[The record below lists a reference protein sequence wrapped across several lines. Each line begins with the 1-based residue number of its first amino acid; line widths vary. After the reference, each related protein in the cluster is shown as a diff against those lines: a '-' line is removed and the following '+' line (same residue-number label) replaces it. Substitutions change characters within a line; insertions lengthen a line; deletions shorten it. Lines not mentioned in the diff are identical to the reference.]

1 MAFADNGSMST
12 LDNAPADGGLQEAF
26 RILRR
31 HWMLVVAVAM
41 LITSGAAAAALLL
54 PPVYTATGI
63 VAVRAA
69 APDPF
74 QTAMAGGQTKL
85 GSAEVSTEM
94 VALKS
99 RDLARQVV
107 SALDIGTTRS
117 PSLLDLACGLVRK
130 RAICLEPPGPPTM
143 TARVDGFLAHLDVAP
158 AKQSGDQSLA
168 IAIGYRAND
177 PKLAAQ
183 AVNTLIDLRE
193 KREIA
198 SQSGELD
205 RMAAWLDQRA
215 NELRDRWVAAE
226 EAVAQFRA
234 KNGLTETLAGDR
246 MAPLVGQQ
254 VASAATEFTKVQ
266 ADLAGALARQNA
278 LRQAL
283 AAGDKRALIRLP
295 DQPILVSLSKSLDEL
310 YIRRSIMSQ
319 SYRPNLLSPLN
330 ATIAET
336 ERKLDQESK
345 HALSEINTQVA
356 VKRAEAR
363 QIEQNLIDLK
373 AQSAALSGPL
383 ARLQTLEHE
392 AATASTVYANFLAR
406 ANEMSNRT
414 PTLIP
419 TTEMISKADIPEQPS
434 FPRLSRFL
442 AAGVVLGLVGGAGAG
457 WAREKLGGGY
467 KEISRVTEQLSLP
480 LISIVPFVSG
490 VPRLRVPLRRYVSE
504 RPFSAAAEA
513 VRSLAAAIALANR
526 STDAPCAVVITSAVG
541 QEGKSTLCYW
551 LAEAAAREGQSVL
564 LIDGDYRKSAGTNR
578 PESPGFTDILAGRA
592 PLGSAIIRDGAST
605 MDYIPA
611 GRPRSSAF
619 IRAELDHL
627 RALIA
632 EVKRHYALVIIDAPP
647 LLGMAEGLV
656 FANIADQSV
665 FVCRWQRTSRAA
677 AIFCLRRLR
686 AAGAHMTGIVLSMVD
701 MDRVPLYSDEYD
713 RRSMRMLKQ
722 YYLD

>member
-1 MAFADNGSMST
+1 MAFADHGFEATM
-12 LDNAPADGGLQEAF
+12 DGPPADSGLQEAF

-31 HWMLVVAVAM
+31 HWA
-41 LITSGAAAAALLL
+41 LIAAIALLTTAAACAAALLL
-54 PPVYTATGI
+54 PRVYTASGI
-63 VAVRAA
+63 VAIRAA

-74 QTAMAGGQTKL
+74 P
-85 GSAEVSTEM
+85 SAAPGLQARPDSSQVATEM

-107 SALDIGTTRS
+107 SALDIGATPT
-117 PSLLDLACGLVRK
+117 PSLLAQACEFARQW
-130 RAICLEPPGPPTM
+130 RAICPEPQGPPTM
-143 TARVDGFLAHLDVAP
+143 AARIDAFLANLVIAP
-158 AKQSGDQSLA
+158 TEQTGDRSLA
-168 IAIGYRAND
+168 ISVGYKARD

-183 AVNTLIDLRE
+183 VVNTLIELRE
-193 KREIA
+193 KQEITY
-198 SQSGELD
+198 QSGEYD
-205 RMAAWLDQRA
+205 RTAAWLDRRA
-215 NELRDRWVAAE
+215 NELRDRWITAE
-226 EAVAQFRA
+226 QAVAQFRD
-234 KNGLTETLAGDR
+234 KNELTETLAGDR

-254 VASAATEFTKVQ
+254 VASAATEFTKIQ
-266 ADLAGALARQNA
+266 ADLAGAEARQNA

-283 AAGDKRALIRLP
+283 ASGDKRALIRLP
-295 DQPILVSLSKSLDEL
+295 DQPILVSLSKTLDDL
-310 YIRRSIMSQ
+310 TLRRSMLGQ
-319 SYRPNLLSPLN
+319 SYRPGMLTALN
-330 ATIAET
+330 ATIADT

-345 HALSEINTQVA
+345 HALAEINTQVA

-363 QIEQNLIDLK
+363 KIEQNLIDLK
-373 AQSAALSGPL
+373 SQSAALSGPL

-392 AATASTVYANFLAR
+392 AETANKVYASFVTR
-406 ANEMSNRT
+406 ANEMSNRA
-414 PTLIP
+414 PTLVP
-419 TTEMISKADIPEQPS
+419 TTETLSRADVPDQPS

-442 AAGVVLGLVGGAGAG
+442 AAGMVLGLVGGAGAG

-480 LISIVPFVSG
+480 LISIVPFVG
-490 VPRLRVPLRRYVSE
+490 ARRRGVPLRRYVSE

-513 VRSLAAAIALANR
+513 VRSLGAAIALANR
-526 STDAPCAVVITSAVG
+526 SSDAPCAVVITSAVG

-564 LIDGDYRKSAGTNR
+564 LIDGDYRKSMGMNR
-578 PESPGFTDILAGRA
+578 PEAAGFTDVLAGRV
-592 PLGSAIIRDGAST
+592 PLESVIVRDGAST
-605 MDYIPA
+605 MDYMPA

-619 IRAELDHL
+619 IRAELDQL

-632 EVKRHYALVIIDAPP
+632 EVKRHYALVVIDAPP

-656 FANIADQSV
+656 FASVADQSV

-677 AIFCLRRLR
+677 ITSCLRRLR
-686 AAGAHMTGIVLSMVD
+686 SAGAHMTGIVLSMVD

-713 RRSMRMLKQ
+713 RRSMRMMKQ

>member
-1 MAFADNGSMST
+1 MAFADHGVMTTIDSP
-12 LDNAPADGGLQEAF
+12 PADGGLQEAF
-26 RILRR
+26 RVLRR
-31 HWMLVVAVAM
+31 HWALIGFVAFLTTGCAV
-41 LITSGAAAAALLL
+41 AAALLL
-54 PPVYTATGI
+54 PRVYTATGI
-63 VAVRAA
+63 VAIRPAT
-69 APDPF
+69 PDPF
-74 QTAMAGGQTKL
+74 PLASASLQGRPD
-85 GSAEVSTEM
+85 SAEVATEM

-107 SALDIGTTRS
+107 SALDLGATPS
-117 PSLLDLACGLVRK
+117 PSLLASACGLVR
-130 RAICLEPPGPPTM
+130 RWMICPEPQGPPTM
-143 TARVDGFLAHLDVAP
+143 AARVDAFLA
-158 AKQSGDQSLA
+158 SLA
-168 IAIGYRAND
+168 IAPTEQTGDRSLAISVGYKAKD

-183 AVNTLIDLRE
+183 VVNTLIDLRE
-193 KREIA
+193 KQEIA
-198 SQSGELD
+198 NQSGEYN
-205 RMAAWLDQRA
+205 RTATWLDQRA

-226 EAVAQFRA
+226 ETVAQFRE
-234 KNGLTETLAGDR
+234 KNGLTETLAGGR

-254 VASAATEFTKVQ
+254 VASAATEYTKIQ
-266 ADLAGALARQNA
+266 ADLAGAEARQNA

-295 DQPILVSLSKSLDEL
+295 DQPILVSLAKSLDEL
-310 YIRRSIMSQ
+310 TMRRTMLGQ
-319 SYRPNLLSPLN
+319 SYRPGLMGALN
-330 ATIAET
+330 ATIADT
-336 ERKLDQESK
+336 QRKLDQESK
-345 HALSEINTQVA
+345 HALAEINTQVA

-373 AQSAALSGPL
+373 AQSASLSGPL

-406 ANEMSNRT
+406 ANEMSDRT
-414 PTLIP
+414 PTLAP
-419 TTEMISKADIPEQPS
+419 TTETLSRADAPEQPS

-442 AAGVVLGLVGGAGAG
+442 AAGMVLGLVGGAGAG

-480 LISIVPFVSG
+480 LISIVPFVG
-490 VPRLRVPLRRYVSE
+490 ARRLGVPLRRYVSE

-526 STDAPCAVVITSAVG
+526 TSDAPCAVVITSAVG

-564 LIDGDYRKSAGTNR
+564 LIDGDYRKSVVPNR
-578 PESPGFTDILAGRA
+578 LEAAGFTDVLAGRA
-592 PLGSAIIRDGAST
+592 PLESVIIRDGAST
-605 MDYIPA
+605 MDYMPP

-619 IRAELDHL
+619 IRAELDQL
-627 RALIA
+627 RALIT
-632 EVKRHYALVIIDAPP
+632 EVKRHYALVVIDAPP
-647 LLGMAEGLV
+647 LLGMSESLV
-656 FANIADQSV
+656 FASVADQSV

-677 AIFCLRRLR
+677 VVSCLRRLR

-701 MDRVPLYSDEYD
+701 MDQVPLYSDEYD

>member
-1 MAFADNGSMST
+1 MAFADNAFT
-12 LDNAPADGGLQEAF
+12 ATTDNSPADGGLQEAF

-31 HWMLVVAVAM
+31 HWTLIGVVALFITAVA
-41 LITSGAAAAALLL
+41 LVAALIL
-54 PPVYTATGI
+54 PPVYTATGV

-74 QTAMAGGQTKL
+74 PLAAASAQDRV
-85 GSAEVSTEM
+85 GSAEVTTEM

-107 SALDIGTTRS
+107 LTLDIGATRS
-117 PSLLDLACGLVRK
+117 QSLFASACGLLGNWSFCS
-130 RAICLEPPGPPTM
+130 AGQGPPTM
-143 TARVDGFLAHLDVAP
+143 ASRVDGFLANLEVAP
-158 AKQSGDQSLA
+158 TEQSGDRSLA
-168 IAIGYRAND
+168 LSVSYKSKD
-177 PKLAAQ
+177 PQLAAQ
-183 AVNTLIDLRE
+183 VVNTLIDLRE
-193 KREIA
+193 KQEIA
-198 SQSGELD
+198 SQSGEYD
-205 RMAAWLDQRA
+205 RTAAWLDQRA
-215 NELRDRWVAAE
+215 KELRDRWTAAE
-226 EAVAQFRA
+226 QAVAQFRE

-254 VASAATEFTKVQ
+254 VASAATEYAKIQ
-266 ADLAGALARQNA
+266 ADLAGAEARQSA

-295 DQPILVSLSKSLDEL
+295 DQPILVSLSKSLDDL
-310 YIRRSIMSQ
+310 YMRRTMLAE
-319 SYRPNLLSPLN
+319 SYRPSMLRALN
-330 ATIAET
+330 ATIADT
-336 ERKLDQESK
+336 ERKLARESQ
-345 HALSEINTQVA
+345 HALAEINTQVA

-363 QIEQNLIDLK
+363 QIERNLSDLK
-373 AQSAALSGPL
+373 SQSSALGGPL
-383 ARLQTLEHE
+383 ARLQTLQHE
-392 AATASTVYANFLAR
+392 AATASTVYASFLAR
-406 ANEMSNRT
+406 ANEMSKRT
-414 PTLIP
+414 PTLAP
-419 TTEMISKADIPEQPS
+419 TTEMVSRADIPERPS

-442 AAGVVLGLVGGAGAG
+442 AAGMMLGLVGGAGAA

-467 KEISRVTEQLSLP
+467 AEISRVTEQLSLP
-480 LISIVPFVSG
+480 LISIIPFVG
-490 VPRLRVPLRRYVSE
+490 GGRRLSVPLRHYVSE

-526 STDAPCAVVITSAVG
+526 SPDAPCAVVITSAVG

-564 LIDGDYRKSAGTNR
+564 LIDGDYRKSVGPNR
-578 PESPGFTDILAGRA
+578 PEAAGFTDVLAGRA
-592 PLGSAIIRDGAST
+592 SLDSVIVRDGVST
-605 MDYIPA
+605 MDYMPS

-627 RALIA
+627 RALIT
-632 EVKRHYALVIIDAPP
+632 EVKRYYALVIIDAPP

-656 FANIADQSV
+656 FASVADQSV
-665 FVCRWQRTSRAA
+665 FVCRWQQTSRAA
-677 AIFCLRRLR
+677 AVSCLRRLR
-686 AAGAHMTGIVLSMVD
+686 AAGAHMTGVVLSMVD

>member
-1 MAFADNGSMST
+1 MAFADNGFT
-12 LDNAPADGGLQEAF
+12 ATIDNAPADGGLQEAL

-31 HWMLVVAVAM
+31 HWTLIGVVAGLTAVAALVV
-41 LITSGAAAAALLL
+41 ALLL
-54 PPVYTATGI
+54 PRVYSATGI
-63 VAVRAA
+63 VAIRSA

-74 QTAMAGGQTKL
+74 PSLAASAQDRV
-85 GSAEVSTEM
+85 GSAQVATEM

-99 RDLARQVV
+99 RDLAREVV
-107 SALDIGTTRS
+107 TALDMNATRS
-117 PSLLDLACGLVRK
+117 PSLLESACDLLGQWAFCSG
-130 RAICLEPPGPPTM
+130 PQGPPTVA
-143 TARVDGFLAHLDVAP
+143 ARVDAFLANLEVAP
-158 AKQSGDQSLA
+158 TEQTGDRSLA
-168 IAIGYRAND
+168 LSVSYKSKD
-177 PKLAAQ
+177 PQLAAQ
-183 AVNTLIDLRE
+183 VVNTLIDLRE
-193 KREIA
+193 KQEIT
-198 SQSGELD
+198 SQSGEYD
-205 RMAAWLDQRA
+205 RTAAWLDQRA
-215 NELRDRWVAAE
+215 KELRDRWTAAE
-226 EAVAQFRA
+226 QAVAQFRE

-254 VASAATEFTKVQ
+254 VATAATEYAKIQ
-266 ADLAGALARQNA
+266 ADLAGAEARQAA

-310 YIRRSIMSQ
+310 NIRRSMLAE
-319 SYRPNLLSPLN
+319 SYRPSMLKALDT
-330 ATIAET
+330 TIAET
-336 ERKLDQESK
+336 QRKLDRESQ
-345 HALSEINTQVA
+345 HALAEINTQVA

-363 QIEQNLIDLK
+363 QMERNLGDLK
-373 AQSAALSGPL
+373 SQSSALGGPL
-383 ARLQTLEHE
+383 ARLQTLQHE
-392 AATASTVYANFLAR
+392 AATASTVYASFLAR
-406 ANEMSNRT
+406 ANEMSQRA
-414 PTLIP
+414 PILAP
-419 TTEMISKADIPEQPS
+419 TTEMVSRADVPERPS
-434 FPRLSRFL
+434 FPNRSRFL
-442 AAGVVLGLVGGAGAG
+442 AAGMVLGLVGGAGAA

-467 KEISRVTEQLSLP
+467 QEISRVTEQLSLP
-480 LISIVPFVSG
+480 LISIVPFVG
-490 VPRLRVPLRRYVSE
+490 GGRRLSVPLRRYVSE

-526 STDAPCAVVITSAVG
+526 SPDAPCAVVITSAVG

-564 LIDGDYRKSAGTNR
+564 LIDGDYRKSVGPNR
-578 PESPGFTDILAGRA
+578 PEAPGFTDVIAGRA
-592 PLGSAIIRDGAST
+592 SPYDVIIRDGAST
-605 MDYIPA
+605 MDYMPS

-632 EVKRHYALVIIDAPP
+632 EVKRHYALVVIDAPP

-656 FANIADQSV
+656 FASVADQSV

-677 AIFCLRRLR
+677 ATSCLRRLR